1 VTGLRRYYV
10 VRILISAAFGG
21 LFYLGGLPW
30 WVALMTTVFMIAL
43 FLWLPRSGRY
53 VVNHSGSADV
63 LQRDERSQTIANR
76 AGSIAFAVIMIAIG
90 ALAIYYGFIRS
101 ANVPVNWLNFVVA
114 LGALSYFLADVW
126 FRRK

>member
-21 LFYLGGLPW
+21 LLYLGGLPW
-30 WVALMTTVFMIAL
+30 WLALMTMVFLIVL

-53 VVNHSGSADV
+53 VVNHRGGAEV
-63 LQRDERSQTIANR
+63 LHRDERSQTITHR

-90 ALAIYYGFIRS
+90 TLAIYYGIIRPAS
-101 ANVPVNWLNFVVA
+101 VPVNWLNLVVA
-114 LGALSYFLADVW
+114 LGALSYFLADIW
-126 FRRK
+126 LRRK